1 VTSCRDE
8 LAQQYLMQAVIQG
21 FPDAF
26 HLGTLDA
33 LLGAL
38 PDLQPG
44 VKLHAVMASLMER
57 LARCAGGGRQ
67 AGRQAMA
74 CTCSLN
80 RRANA
85 RAALGEEGGA
95 PASTLP
101 TQT

>member
-1 VTSCRDE
+1 VSCRDE
-8 LAQQYLMQAVIQG
+8 LAQQYLTQAVIQG

-57 LARCAGGGRQ
+57 LARCAVELGAVLCVG
-67 AGRQAMA
+67 
-74 CTCSLN
+74 CVC
-80 RRANA
+80 RAIYFVCPDTEKN
-85 RAALGEEGGA
+85 
-95 PASTLP
+95 
-101 TQT
+101 